1 MCVCVTLLG
10 VANTLSLSP
19 ARKQDPRAMRGPRG
33 PRVTVVPAVLPAP
46 RVLLVHRDQWVQK
59 EVRMLALQDPLDP
72 WVHPVRLAIMDAR
85 TL

>member
-1 MCVCVTLLG
+1 M
-10 VANTLSLSP
+10 
-19 ARKQDPRAMRGPRG
+19 
-33 PRVTVVPAVLPAP
+33 TVVPAVPPAP

-59 EVRMLALQDPLDP
+59 EVRMLALQDPLDL